1 MVIIDC
7 EVSFKSLLFVAESL
21 EQLLGQ
27 HGAQAVLRTAGRR
40 AASNLIDMLPLALAE
55 DESARRSG
63 ALLIELG
70 FLRNLDFTA
79 ENELR
84 IYGNRMLEELQ
95 TLGIT
100 GAWAMR
106 FYVVGLFEGFYG
118 QMSGSNR
125 KIVSIESGQDFEI
138 WRLG

>member
-1 MVIIDC
+1 MKIDC
-7 EVSFKSLLFVAESL
+7 EVSLKSLLFVAESL

-40 AASNLIDMLPLALAE
+40 AASSLIDMLPLTLPE
-55 DESARRSG
+55 DEAVRRSG
-63 ALLIELG
+63 AVLTELG
-70 FLRNLDFTA
+70 FLTNLDFT
-79 ENELR
+79 EGNELR
-84 IYGNRMLEELQ
+84 IYGNRVLEELRA
-95 TLGIT
+95 LGIT
-100 GAWAMR
+100 GTWSVR
-106 FYVVGLFEGFYG
+106 FYVVGLFEGFYR